1 MIYRYE
7 NNSANRRAHRV
18 DWSNSCVSKAQP
30 FIFPTRIDISKT
42 IDDFQTDSTWI
53 IIYQKSYPISLTSLG
68 CPFIGTLAQLNL
80 QRQILQRRR
89 QSQLGAAAKGTEVA
103 GSQGRDADALA
114 LSGGPRRPFQ
124 KASQGQ
130 NAKKLPEK
138 ARVTVPNVTKQ
149 VPCSSGVK
157 GFNAFEIPYIFW
169 KPKPYEVLPRMRGT
183 HLQRTIC

>member
-1 MIYRYE
+1 MIFRVFRGLNQNKAIGFMIYRYE

-53 IIYQKSYPISLTSLG
+53 IIYQKSYPIPSLTSLG

-80 QRQILQRRR
+80 QRQIRQILQRRR
-89 QSQLGAAAKGTEVA
+89 QSQLGPAAKGTEVA

-114 LSGGPRRPFQ
+114 LPGPRCPFQ
-124 KASQGQ
+124 ASQGQ

-138 ARVTVPNVTKQ
+138 ARVTKCYQT
-149 VPCSSGVK
+149 SS
-157 GFNAFEIPYIFW
+157 
-169 KPKPYEVLPRMRGT
+169 L
-183 HLQRTIC
+183 